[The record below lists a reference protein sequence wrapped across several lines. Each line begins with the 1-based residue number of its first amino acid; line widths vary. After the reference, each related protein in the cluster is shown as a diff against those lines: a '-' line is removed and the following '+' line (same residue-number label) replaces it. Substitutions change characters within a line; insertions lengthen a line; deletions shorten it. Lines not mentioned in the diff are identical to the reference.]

1 MHVTDIVAL
10 VCTLALAGLL
20 SAWLVPEQQVCR
32 AAPRTY
38 VAVCLGGQVAACMG
52 STRSVPMCDHD
63 LQPLP

>member
-20 SAWLVPEQQVCR
+20 SAWLVPKQQVCR
-32 AAPRTY
+32 AVSRTH
-38 VAVCLGGQVAACMG
+38 VVVCLGGQVAACMF
-52 STRSVPMCDHD
+52 STRSVPTCDHD